1 MKAAVASSD
10 IVSLR
15 MAHCRAE
22 HAARE
27 AQYHVAVYHYRLCLE
42 TAECREDR
50 QATEF
55 FALRLA
61 ECYGRMGMPGKA
73 AAFHALASG
82 DESLLPG

>member
-1 MKAAVASSD
+1 MNAVSAPSD
-10 IVSLR
+10 IVALR

-42 TAECREDR
+42 SAERREDQR
-50 QATEF
+50 ATEF

-61 ECYGRMGMPGKA
+61 ECYGRMGLRDKA
-73 AAFHALASG
+73 ASFLALASG
-82 DESLLPG
+82 DDSLFPG

>member
-1 MKAAVASSD
+1 MNAVRAPSD

-27 AQYHVAVYHYRLCLE
+27 AQYHIAVYHYRLCLE
-42 TAECREDR
+42 TAERREDQ

-61 ECYGRMGMPGKA
+61 ECYARMGMRDKA
-73 AAFHALASG
+73 TSFLALASG
-82 DESLLPG
+82 DEPDFPG